1 MNENQIKSSDHHK
14 PKKAPTYPQHNA
26 IPCCIPCCLS
36 VRPRAA
42 AVTELIKFSCA
53 FFDVRLRNQGVA
65 VPLLLLAA
73 PAASKY
79 PTLRSRCLLRGEHGG
94 GGQRDPKEK

>member
-1 MNENQIKSSDHHK
+1 MKKQAKKSTH
-14 PKKAPTYPQHNA
+14 PLTTQYYPLLY
-26 IPCCIPCCLS
+26 PLLS
-36 VRPRAA
+36 LGAAAAA
-42 AVTELIKFSCA
+42 AVTELIKFTCA

-73 PAASKY
+73 AAASKY